1 VRAITRLRLEKL
13 IGEWDRRIELHPG
26 GLGADRIGE
35 RIHRRSGGGR
45 SF

>member
-13 IGEWDRRIELHPG
+13 IGEWDRRIELQPG
-26 GLGADRIGE
+26 RLSAERIRE
-35 RIHRRSGGGR
+35 RIHRRCGGGR